1 MEESEKQ
8 KKWMKWENQKDHSIS
23 SFLKGPERLQVKE
36 GVLGKRIVPERGSDL
51 VNSPQDE
58 EGKQPR
64 VEGKSYSWP
73 MLLTSSFKSPQL
85 LGGMGSWKE
94 QEAVQGDRVK
104 EKQPDSRD
112 LILKPSA
119 LPEEDSGIQK
129 SPWLFPVIV

>member
-1 MEESEKQ
+1 
-8 KKWMKWENQKDHSIS
+8 
-23 SFLKGPERLQVKE
+23 
-36 GVLGKRIVPERGSDL
+36 
-51 VNSPQDE
+51 
-58 EGKQPR
+58 
-64 VEGKSYSWP
+64 

-85 LGGMGSWKE
+85 LSGMGSWKE

>member
-1 MEESEKQ
+1 
-8 KKWMKWENQKDHSIS
+8 
-23 SFLKGPERLQVKE
+23 
-36 GVLGKRIVPERGSDL
+36 
-51 VNSPQDE
+51 
-58 EGKQPR
+58 
-64 VEGKSYSWP
+64 
-73 MLLTSSFKSPQL
+73 
-85 LGGMGSWKE
+85 MGSWKE